1 MAFVLFQK
9 VKMQNSLKRKKRRGR
24 IYNFYYRICIIG
36 HICLTLHSKE
46 VLWRILSTSRV
57 LSLSPISV
65 TGRKKPCVWCAQ
77 LENKAH
83 IMLTSP
89 RRMGKTQLIRHV
101 FEQPSIK
108 NNYYTFYTDIYP
120 TTSLHELV
128 MFLSKEI
135 YAVLLSKGKTV
146 IDKFLSGLHSLAG
159 SFGYDPVSGL
169 PTFDVRLGDIHAP
182 ELTLEEIFQYLERA
196 DKPCVFAIDEFQQI
210 SQYPEKNAEAT
221 LRSYI
226 QRMNNCQFI
235 YAGSNRHILENMFNS
250 AAKPFYNSAEQ
261 LYLDCIPKDVYTG
274 FAIAQFAK
282 AERRISPEA
291 ATLAYDLF
299 EGHTYY
305 VHNVLHNA
313 FAYLDSGK
321 LVEKTDIFRTLDDM
335 LEDKGRAFASV
346 MNQLN
351 YQQKETLIA
360 IAKEQKASS
369 VTSISFVK
377 KHALRS
383 PSSVQYAISA
393 LLDKQLL
400 TYQDEGRKKIYSV
413 SDRFLGM
420 WICKT
425 Y

>member
-1 MAFVLFQK
+1 ME
-9 VKMQNSLKRKKRRGR
+9 NP
-24 IYNFYYRICIIG
+24 FYITGIIPEPYF
-36 HICLTLHSKE
+36 CDREKE
-46 VLWRILSTSRV
+46 TTWFIRT
-57 LSLSPISV
+57 
-65 TGRKKPCVWCAQ
+65 

-83 IMLTSP
+83 ILLTSP

-108 NNYYTFYTDIYP
+108 DNCYTFYTDIYP

-128 MFLSKEI
+128 LFLSKEI
-135 YAVLLSKGKTV
+135 YSVLVPKGKAV
-146 IDKFLSGLHSLAG
+146 IDKFLAGLHSLAG
-159 SFGYDPVSGL
+159 SIGYDPISGL
-169 PTFDVRLGDIHAP
+169 PTFDIKLGDIHAP
-182 ELTLEEIFQYLERA
+182 ELALEEIFRYLELA

-210 SQYPEKNAEAT
+210 ALYPEKNVEAL
-221 LRSYI
+221 LRAHI
-226 QRMNNCQFI
+226 QKMNNCLFI

-261 LYLDCIPKDVYTG
+261 IYLDCIPKDVYTA
-274 FAIAQFAK
+274 FANEQFSK
-282 AERRISPEA
+282 AGRKILPEA
-291 ATLAYDLF
+291 VSLAYDLF

-313 FAYLDSGK
+313 FAYLNADKVIDES
-321 LVEKTDIFRTLDDM
+321 DIHETLSNI
-335 LEDKGRAFASV
+335 LEEKGRTFASV

-351 YQQKETLIA
+351 FQQKETLIA
-360 IAKEQKASS
+360 IAKEGKARG
-369 VTSISFVK
+369 VTSVAFVK
-377 KHALRS
+377 KHALKS

-400 TYQDEGRKKIYSV
+400 TYQNEERTKTYSV
-413 SDRFLGM
+413 SDRFLEM

>member
-1 MAFVLFQK
+1 ME
-9 VKMQNSLKRKKRRGR
+9 NP
-24 IYNFYYRICIIG
+24 FYITGIIPEPYF
-36 HICLTLHSKE
+36 CDREKE
-46 VLWRILSTSRV
+46 TTWFIRT
-57 LSLSPISV
+57 
-65 TGRKKPCVWCAQ
+65 

-83 IMLTSP
+83 ILLTSP

-108 NNYYTFYTDIYP
+108 DNCYTFYTDIYP

-128 MFLSKEI
+128 LFLSKEI
-135 YAVLLSKGKTV
+135 YSVLVPKGKAV
-146 IDKFLSGLHSLAG
+146 IDKFLAGLHSLAG
-159 SFGYDPVSGL
+159 SIGYDPISGL
-169 PTFDVRLGDIHAP
+169 PTFDIKLGNIHAP
-182 ELTLEEIFQYLERA
+182 ELTLEEIFRYLELA

-210 SQYPEKNAEAT
+210 ALYPEKNVEAL
-221 LRSYI
+221 LRAHT
-226 QRMNNCQFI
+226 QKMNNCLFI

-261 LYLDCIPKDVYTG
+261 IYLDCIPKDVYTA
-274 FAIAQFAK
+274 FANEQFSK
-282 AERRISPEA
+282 AGRKILPEA
-291 ATLAYDLF
+291 VSLAYDLF

-313 FAYLDSGK
+313 FAYLNADKVIDES
-321 LVEKTDIFRTLDDM
+321 DIHETLSNI
-335 LEDKGRAFASV
+335 LEEKGRTFASV

-351 YQQKETLIA
+351 FQQKETLIA
-360 IAKEQKASS
+360 IAKEGKARG
-369 VTSISFVK
+369 VTSVAFVK
-377 KHALRS
+377 KHALKS

-400 TYQDEGRKKIYSV
+400 TYQNEERTKTYSV
-413 SDRFLGM
+413 SDRFLEM

>member
-1 MAFVLFQK
+1 ME
-9 VKMQNSLKRKKRRGR
+9 NP
-24 IYNFYYRICIIG
+24 FYITGIIPEPYF
-36 HICLTLHSKE
+36 CDREKE
-46 VLWRILSTSRV
+46 TTWFIRT
-57 LSLSPISV
+57 
-65 TGRKKPCVWCAQ
+65 

-83 IMLTSP
+83 ILLTSP

-108 NNYYTFYTDIYP
+108 DNCYTFYTDIYP

-128 MFLSKEI
+128 LFLSKEI
-135 YAVLLSKGKTV
+135 YSVLVPKGKAV
-146 IDKFLSGLHSLAG
+146 IDKFLAGLHSLAG
-159 SFGYDPVSGL
+159 SIGYDPISGL
-169 PTFDVRLGDIHAP
+169 PTFDIKLGNIHAP
-182 ELTLEEIFQYLERA
+182 ELTLEEIFRYLEQA

-210 SQYPEKNAEAT
+210 ALYPEKNVEAL
-221 LRSYI
+221 LRAHT
-226 QRMNNCQFI
+226 QKMNNCLFI

-261 LYLDCIPKDVYTG
+261 IYLDCIPKDVYTA
-274 FAIAQFAK
+274 FANEQFSK
-282 AERRISPEA
+282 AGRKILPEA
-291 ATLAYDLF
+291 VSLAYDLF

-313 FAYLDSGK
+313 FAYLNADKVIDESDIHEK
-321 LVEKTDIFRTLDDM
+321 LSNI
-335 LEDKGRAFASV
+335 LEEKGRTFASV

-351 YQQKETLIA
+351 FQQKETLIA
-360 IAKEQKASS
+360 IAKEGKARG
-369 VTSISFVK
+369 VTSVAFVK
-377 KHALRS
+377 KHALKS

-400 TYQDEGRKKIYSV
+400 TYQNEERTKTYSV
-413 SDRFLGM
+413 SDRFLEM

>member
-1 MAFVLFQK
+1 ME
-9 VKMQNSLKRKKRRGR
+9 NP
-24 IYNFYYRICIIG
+24 FYITGNIPEPYFCDRE
-36 HICLTLHSKE
+36 KE
-46 VLWRILSTSRV
+46 TTWFIRT
-57 LSLSPISV
+57 
-65 TGRKKPCVWCAQ
+65 

-83 IMLTSP
+83 ILLTSP

-108 NNYYTFYTDIYP
+108 DNCYTFYTDIYP

-128 MFLSKEI
+128 LFLSKEI
-135 YAVLLSKGKTV
+135 YSVLVPKGKAV
-146 IDKFLSGLHSLAG
+146 IDKFLAGLHSLAG
-159 SFGYDPVSGL
+159 SIGYDPISGL
-169 PTFDVRLGDIHAP
+169 PTFDIKLGDIHAP
-182 ELTLEEIFQYLERA
+182 ELTLEEIFRYLEQA

-210 SQYPEKNAEAT
+210 ALYPEKNVEAL
-221 LRSYI
+221 LRAHI
-226 QRMNNCQFI
+226 QKMNNCLFI

-261 LYLDCIPKDVYTG
+261 IYLDCIPKDVYTA
-274 FAIAQFAK
+274 FANEQFSK
-282 AERRISPEA
+282 AGRKILPEA
-291 ATLAYDLF
+291 VSLAYDLF

-313 FAYLDSGK
+313 FAYLNADKVIDESDIHET
-321 LVEKTDIFRTLDDM
+321 LSNILEEKGGT
-335 LEDKGRAFASV
+335 FASV

-351 YQQKETLIA
+351 FQQKETLIA
-360 IAKEQKASS
+360 IAKEGKARG
-369 VTSISFVK
+369 VTSVAFVK
-377 KHALRS
+377 KHALKS

-400 TYQDEGRKKIYSV
+400 TYQNEERTKTYSV
-413 SDRFLGM
+413 SDRFLEM

>member
-1 MAFVLFQK
+1 ME
-9 VKMQNSLKRKKRRGR
+9 NP
-24 IYNFYYRICIIG
+24 FYITGIIPEPYF
-36 HICLTLHSKE
+36 CDREKE
-46 VLWRILSTSRV
+46 TTWFIRT
-57 LSLSPISV
+57 
-65 TGRKKPCVWCAQ
+65 

-83 IMLTSP
+83 ILLTSP

-108 NNYYTFYTDIYP
+108 DNCYTFYTDIYP

-128 MFLSKEI
+128 LFLSKEI
-135 YAVLLSKGKTV
+135 YSVLVPKGKAV
-146 IDKFLSGLHSLAG
+146 IDKFLAGLHSLAG
-159 SFGYDPVSGL
+159 SIGYDPISGL
-169 PTFDVRLGDIHAP
+169 PTFDIKLGNIHAP
-182 ELTLEEIFQYLERA
+182 ELTLEEIFRYLEQA

-210 SQYPEKNAEAT
+210 ALYPEKNVEAL
-221 LRSYI
+221 LRAHI
-226 QRMNNCQFI
+226 QKMNNCLFI

-261 LYLDCIPKDVYTG
+261 IYLDCIPKDVYTA
-274 FAIAQFAK
+274 FANEQFSK
-282 AERRISPEA
+282 AGRKILPEA
-291 ATLAYDLF
+291 VSLAYDLF

-313 FAYLDSGK
+313 FAYLNADKVIDES
-321 LVEKTDIFRTLDDM
+321 DIHETLSNI
-335 LEDKGRAFASV
+335 LEEKGRTFASV

-351 YQQKETLIA
+351 FQQKETLIA
-360 IAKEQKASS
+360 IAKEGKARG
-369 VTSISFVK
+369 VTSVAFVK
-377 KHALRS
+377 KHALKS

-400 TYQDEGRKKIYSV
+400 TYQNEERTKTYSV
-413 SDRFLGM
+413 SDRFLEM

>member
-1 MAFVLFQK
+1 ME
-9 VKMQNSLKRKKRRGR
+9 NP
-24 IYNFYYRICIIG
+24 FYITGIIPEPYF
-36 HICLTLHSKE
+36 CDREKE
-46 VLWRILSTSRV
+46 TTWFIRT
-57 LSLSPISV
+57 
-65 TGRKKPCVWCAQ
+65 

-83 IMLTSP
+83 ILLTSP

-108 NNYYTFYTDIYP
+108 DNCYTFYTDIYP

-128 MFLSKEI
+128 LFLSKEI
-135 YAVLLSKGKTV
+135 YSVLVPKGKAV
-146 IDKFLSGLHSLAG
+146 IDKFLAGLHSLAG
-159 SFGYDPVSGL
+159 SIGYDPISGL
-169 PTFDVRLGDIHAP
+169 PTFDIKLGDIHAP
-182 ELTLEEIFQYLERA
+182 ELTLEEIFRYLEQA

-210 SQYPEKNAEAT
+210 ALYPEKNVEAL
-221 LRSYI
+221 LRAHI
-226 QRMNNCQFI
+226 QKMNNCLFI

-261 LYLDCIPKDVYTG
+261 IYLDCIPKDVYTA
-274 FAIAQFAK
+274 FANEQFSK
-282 AERRISPEA
+282 AGRKILPEA
-291 ATLAYDLF
+291 VSLAYDLF

-313 FAYLDSGK
+313 FAYLNANKVID
-321 LVEKTDIFRTLDDM
+321 EPDIHETLSNI
-335 LEDKGRAFASV
+335 LEEKGRTFASV

-351 YQQKETLIA
+351 FQQKETLIA
-360 IAKEQKASS
+360 IAKEGKARG
-369 VTSISFVK
+369 VTSVAFVK
-377 KHALRS
+377 KHALKS

-400 TYQDEGRKKIYSV
+400 TYQNEERTKTYSV
-413 SDRFLGM
+413 SDRFLEM